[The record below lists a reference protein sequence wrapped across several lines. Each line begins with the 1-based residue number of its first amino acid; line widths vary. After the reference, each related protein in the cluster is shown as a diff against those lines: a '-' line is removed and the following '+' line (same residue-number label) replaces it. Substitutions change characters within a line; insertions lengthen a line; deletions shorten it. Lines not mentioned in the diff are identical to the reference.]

1 MQSYSDLSPSTILN
15 AVEAAGFEPDGRI
28 TALNSYENRVY
39 QLGQVSGALIVAK
52 FYRPGRWSD
61 DTILEEHD
69 FARELAESELPVVAP
84 YTLSND
90 RSLFHYADHRLTV
103 FPSIGGRPPALD
115 QSEDLRQM
123 GRLLA
128 RMHNVGATRP
138 FRHRAALAP
147 AQLAKTAVEQVNRRQ
162 LLPEHLTE
170 SWQNLS
176 QVVCQRIEQR
186 MAEAGDLRFIRIHGD
201 SHPGNVLWRDDG
213 PWVLDL
219 DDAVNGPAIQDLW
232 MYLSGDR
239 EYQSARL
246 HELLDGY
253 SSFRDFDPRELY
265 VVEALRAMRM
275 LYFLGW
281 IAGRW
286 DDPAFP
292 QAFPDF
298 AEARFWDRQILGLQ
312 EQLGALDEPALSWQS
327 GGF

>member
-39 QLGQVSGALIVAK
+39 QLGQVSGGLIVAK

-61 DTILEEHD
+61 ATILEEHG
-69 FARELAESELPVVAP
+69 FAQELAEAELPVVAP
-84 YTLSND
+84 HELANGSTL
-90 RSLFHYADHRLTV
+90 LHHAEHRLTV

-128 RMHNVGATRP
+128 RIHNVGATHP
-138 FRHRAALAP
+138 FEHRASLSPARLA
-147 AQLAKTAVEQVNRRQ
+147 AEAVEQVNRRQ
-162 LLPEHLTE
+162 LVPDHLTE
-170 SWQNLS
+170 SWHNLS
-176 QVVCQRIEQR
+176 EVITQRIRQR
-186 MAEAGDLRFIRIHGD
+186 MEEAGPLRTLRIHGD

-246 HELLDGY
+246 HELLEGY
-253 SSFRDFDPRELY
+253 SSFRSFDPRELY
-265 VVEALRAMRM
+265 VIEALRAMRM

-298 AEARFWDRQILGLQ
+298 AEPRYWDRQILGLQ
-312 EQLGALDEPALSWQS
+312 EQLAALDESPLVWQ
-327 GGF
+327 GAGF